1 MLPRLAGL
9 AAAATLAVGCA
20 GGAEPDGGVE
30 LLSVLRAFDESGQPL
45 HDLGYPD
52 SEIGEFVIEP
62 PGTTWPLRVLATG
75 ARSER
80 LFYLMLYRRD
90 SDAREVAARAART
103 DPVFHE
109 RRSFVVSRNIVAVV
123 QPSRPATRA
132 FVASVLSKVE
142 RR

>member
-1 MLPRLAGL
+1 MPARLACL
-9 AAAATLAVGCA
+9 AAAATVTLGC
-20 GGAEPDGGVE
+20 GGDERRSVE
-30 LLSVLRAFDESGQPL
+30 LLNVLRAFDESGQPL

-52 SEIGEFVIEP
+52 TEVGEFVIEP
-62 PGTTWPLRVLATG
+62 PGTTWPTRLLATG

-80 LFYLMLYRRD
+80 RFYLMLYRRD
-90 SDAREVAARAART
+90 SEAREVAARAART

-132 FVASVLSKVE
+132 FVAAVLSRVE
-142 RR
+142 RT